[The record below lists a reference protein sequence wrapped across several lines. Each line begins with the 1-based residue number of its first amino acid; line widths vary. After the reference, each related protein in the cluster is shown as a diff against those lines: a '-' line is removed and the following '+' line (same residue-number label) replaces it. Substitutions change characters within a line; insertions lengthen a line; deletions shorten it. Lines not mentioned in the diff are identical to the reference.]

1 MPQVGRNGHTFEFG
15 FAVLNAKG
23 CFIEGDVQ
31 RNRWARLSFCQGVLL
46 NHIVGQHR
54 DFVAWHV
61 DRRQA
66 RATHLVD
73 GAVGFNRQTRCCNVN
88 AHHHGAGA

>member
-1 MPQVGRNGHTFEFG
+1 MSQVGCNWHTLEFG

-23 CFIEGDVQ
+23 GFVESDIQ
-31 RNRWARLSFCQGVLL
+31 RNRRARLPFCQGVLL

-66 RATHLVD
+66 RAAHLVD
-73 GAVGFNRQTRCCNVN
+73 GAVGFNGQTRCCNVN